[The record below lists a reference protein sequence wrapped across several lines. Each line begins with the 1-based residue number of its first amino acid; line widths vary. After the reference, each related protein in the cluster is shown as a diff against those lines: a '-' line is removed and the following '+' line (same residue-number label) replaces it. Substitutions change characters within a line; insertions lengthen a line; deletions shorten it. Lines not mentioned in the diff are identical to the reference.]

1 MTVRV
6 ATIDDAHRVAEVAAA
21 TFPLA
26 CPPGTRPED
35 IDRFISNVL
44 SAKHFEGYIADASR
58 TVLIDETPDADV
70 VGYAMLVS
78 GTPADPAVRAALSH
92 TPTMEI
98 SKLYVTPT
106 AHGSG
111 SAARMMTFSVSHARE
126 SGCAAAWL
134 GVNQQNVRA
143 QKFYAKHGFEIVGT
157 KIFVVG
163 DQTHD
168 DYVMQVQL

>member
-6 ATIDDAHRVAEVAAA
+6 ATLADAHRVAEVAAS

-35 IDRFISNVL
+35 IEQFVANVL
-44 SAKHFEGYIADASR
+44 STRHFENYIADATR
-58 TVLIDETPDADV
+58 TVLVDETAGADV

-78 GTPADPAVRAALSH
+78 GTPTDPDIRASLSH
-92 TPTMEI
+92 RPTMEI
-98 SKLYVTPT
+98 SKLYVQPT
-106 AHGSG
+106 QHGSG
-111 SAARMMTFSVSHARE
+111 AAGRLMSSSLTHARDC
-126 SGCAAAWL
+126 GCAGAWL

-157 KIFVVG
+157 KTFVVG
-163 DQTHD
+163 VQTHD
-168 DYVMQVQL
+168 DYVMQVTL

>member
-6 ATIDDAHRVAEVAAA
+6 ARIEDAQELAELAAS

-35 IDRFISNVL
+35 IDQFISNVL
-44 SAKHFEGYIADASR
+44 TARHFETYVTDVTR

-70 VGYAMLVS
+70 AGYAMLVF
-78 GTPADPAVRAALSH
+78 GTPADPDIRAALSH

-98 SKLYVTPT
+98 SKLYVRPT
-106 AHGSG
+106 EHGHGTAGRLMAS
-111 SAARMMTFSVSHARE
+111 SLTHARE
-126 SGCAAAWL
+126 SDCAAVWL

-157 KIFVVG
+157 KTFVVG
-163 DQTHD
+163 DQMHD